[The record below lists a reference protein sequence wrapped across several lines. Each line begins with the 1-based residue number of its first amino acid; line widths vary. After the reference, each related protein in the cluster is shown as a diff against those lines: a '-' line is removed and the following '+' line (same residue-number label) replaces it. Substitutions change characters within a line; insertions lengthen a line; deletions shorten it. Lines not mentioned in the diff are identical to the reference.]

1 MTNLTQKANLSQ
13 ASNLTGLSTRQLKT
27 LIKSG
32 KVTGY
37 RVGHK
42 TYLIDIQSLDQY
54 ITRNKIRTKGSVLG
68 SIV

>member
-1 MTNLTQKANLSQ
+1 MTSITQRTNLSQ

-42 TYLIDIQSLDQY
+42 TYLIDIKSLDQY
-54 ITRNKIRTKGSVLG
+54 ITKNKISNEISPARF
-68 SIV
+68 